1 MQGEDNSFDPVFPRD
16 KFTRKMLDKKI
27 DSHNLHLH
35 NNLGIETSLARRKSV
50 KVYLVRHGKS
60 VAPAK
65 DPSQPLSEEGREE
78 IRHMART
85 LANMNLKVGTI
96 LHSGKLRAKE
106 TALEIAEVIKPAGGV
121 KEAKGLAP
129 NDDPAEAMEWIDTAG
144 EDLMVVS
151 HLPFLDN
158 LLEELVKPAQAEE
171 MPSFD
176 SGALVGV
183 EKVNEVWKIFRQ
195 LGPRM
200 IY

>member
-1 MQGEDNSFDPVFPRD
+1 M
-16 KFTRKMLDKKI
+16 
-27 DSHNLHLH
+27 
-35 NNLGIETSLARRKSV
+35 

-60 VAPAK
+60 VAPAL
-65 DPSQPLSEEGREE
+65 DPSQPLSGEGREE

-85 LANMNLKVGTI
+85 LANMNLKVGTV

-106 TALEIAEVIKPAGGV
+106 TAREIAAALEPAGGV
-121 KEAKGLAP
+121 KKVTGLAP
-129 NDDPAEAMEWIDTAG
+129 NDDPVQALEWIETAD
-144 EDLMVVS
+144 EDLMLVS

-158 LLEELVKPAQAEE
+158 LLKELVKPAQGEE
-171 MPSFD
+171 LPSFD

-183 EKVNEVWKIFRQ
+183 EKMGGQWQIFRQ

>member
-1 MQGEDNSFDPVFPRD
+1 
-16 KFTRKMLDKKI
+16 
-27 DSHNLHLH
+27 
-35 NNLGIETSLARRKSV
+35 V

-60 VAPAK
+60 VAPAL
-65 DPSQPLSEEGREE
+65 DSSQPLSEDGREE

-85 LANMNLKVGTI
+85 LANMNLKVGTV

-106 TALEIAEVIKPAGGV
+106 TALEIAGAIQPPGGV
-121 KEAKGLAP
+121 KKAKGLAP
-129 NDDPAEAMEWIDTAG
+129 NDDPAETIERIETAG
-144 EDLMVVS
+144 EDLMIVS

-158 LLEELVKPAQAEE
+158 LLEALVKPAPGEE
-171 MPSFD
+171 LPSFD

-183 EKVNEVWKIFRQ
+183 EKTDDQWQIFRQ

>member
-1 MQGEDNSFDPVFPRD
+1 M
-16 KFTRKMLDKKI
+16 
-27 DSHNLHLH
+27 
-35 NNLGIETSLARRKSV
+35 

-65 DPSQPLSEEGREE
+65 DPSQPLSEDGREE

-85 LANMNLKVGTI
+85 LANMNLKVGII
-96 LHSGKLRAKE
+96 LHSGKLRAEE
-106 TALEIAEVIKPAGGV
+106 TALEIAEVIQPAGGV

-158 LLEELVKPAQAEE
+158 LLGELLRPAKAEEL
-171 MPSFD
+171 PSFD
-176 SGALVGV
+176 CGALIGV
-183 EKVNEVWKIFRQ
+183 EKVGEQWQIFRQ

>member
-1 MQGEDNSFDPVFPRD
+1 M
-16 KFTRKMLDKKI
+16 
-27 DSHNLHLH
+27 
-35 NNLGIETSLARRKSV
+35 

-60 VAPAK
+60 VAPAL

-85 LANMNLKVGTI
+85 LANMNLKVGSV

-106 TALEIAEVIKPAGGV
+106 TALEIAAALEPAGGV
-121 KEAKGLAP
+121 KEVKGLAP
-129 NDDPAEAMEWIDTAG
+129 NDDSAQALEWIETAE
-144 EDLMVVS
+144 EDLMLVS

-158 LLEELVKPAQAEE
+158 LLQELVKPAQGEE
-171 MPSFD
+171 LPSFD

-183 EKVNEVWKIFRQ
+183 EEMGGKWQIFRQ